1 MGAGRWRQR
10 VAVGLMMIG
19 LGAGCKEEPRD
30 HLIEGQRALASR
42 DAELAEQHLE
52 AALAAEPNLFEAR
65 RLMVDVEIMRGD
77 YARAEAELNALWQ
90 ARGFDREE
98 GLSTAERGARR
109 LMADQYNKLYRA
121 WASDIDRESHPEV
134 FEEVAL
140 KALSSKSRD
149 TSVNEMLREFY
160 RERAD
165 HFIDQGDKISAARE
179 LEKIQGL
186 RTFPD
191 TRQEYLDQ
199 ARRLRR
205 EAFFEEARARFAEE
219 IQPELEESGAYDAVN
234 ERILLAIEQP
244 VDRRLSP
251 SSEES
256 KIQARA
262 MARQTLIPTLA
273 QLAVSIGGLDAE
285 TVDIGA
291 MNVPPGE
298 VEQEQFR
305 VGRYDMVAA
314 FTLESLMEMAF
325 EYAEAQRREHGEPTT
340 EVPADPVASPAED
353 AGEAAP

>member
-1 MGAGRWRQR
+1 MRAGRWRQK

-19 LGAGCKEEPRD
+19 LGAGCEEEPRD
-30 HLIEGQRALASR
+30 HLIEGQRALASK

-90 ARGFDREE
+90 ARGFDRQQ

-149 TSVNEMLREFY
+149 TSVNEMLRAFY

-165 HFIDQGDKISAARE
+165 RFIDQGDKVSAARE
-179 LEKIQGL
+179 LEKIQRL

-205 EAFFEEARARFAEE
+205 EAFFEDARSRFAAE
-219 IQPELEESGAYDAVN
+219 IQPELEASGAYDAEN

-251 SSEES
+251 TSEES
-256 KIQARA
+256 TIQARA

-325 EYAEAQRREHGEPTT
+325 EYAEEQRKEHGEPDAGTRG
-340 EVPADPVASPAED
+340 EPADAPGED
-353 AGEAAP
+353 ARESAP